1 MAGNGWNVKLAL
13 KYQTITGLTIIA
25 LLLLSGCSSSE
36 KIQEAESGTPG
47 SDLTVVCLPAEVK
60 VGEEVNCE
68 VKVNQKISQLNIIQ
82 FTINAG
88 EQFTINGL
96 TESLGIV
103 FNPANGKGVLTSAEG
118 LTIPVG
124 DTLFSISLQAAKIG
138 ESQVQFSNFKALS
151 GADENLVL
159 TTAQS
164 NTITVS

>member
-1 MAGNGWNVKLAL
+1 MSGKGGYVKLAL
-13 KYQTITGLTIIA
+13 KHQTIIGLTIA
-25 LLLLSGCSSSE
+25 VLLLLSGCGSSE
-36 KIQEAESGTPG
+36 KIQEAESRTPE
-47 SDLTVVCLPAEVK
+47 SDLTIVCSPAEVK

-68 VKVNQKISQLNIIQ
+68 VKANLEISQLNIIQ
-82 FTINAG
+82 FTING
-88 EQFTINGL
+88 REQFTINGL

-124 DTLFSISLQAAKIG
+124 DALFSINLQAAKIG

-151 GADENLVL
+151 GADTDLGLIV
-159 TTAQS
+159 APS